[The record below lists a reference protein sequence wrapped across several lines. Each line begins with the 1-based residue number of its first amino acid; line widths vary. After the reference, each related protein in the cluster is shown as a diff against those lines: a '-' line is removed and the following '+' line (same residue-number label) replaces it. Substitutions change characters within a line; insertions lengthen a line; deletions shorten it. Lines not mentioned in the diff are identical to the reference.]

1 MYSFLKFILET
12 ATPKRVTI
20 WTNPRYLG
28 ADINRDNHDDL
39 PTENLEI
46 GSIQGIEPAEKMKDP
61 SSNKNMRNIA
71 SAITSGKGNT
81 IPPILVM
88 RDKNNGYKI
97 LDGHHRYHAHRLTNS
112 THIRAKVVPEEEIE
126 YRDDV
131 PKKSEK
137 SL

>member
-1 MYSFLKFILET
+1 MYSFSKFISEAT
-12 ATPKRVTI
+12 TPKRVTI

-28 ADINRDNHDDL
+28 ADIHRDDHDDL
-39 PTENLEI
+39 STEDIEM

-61 SSNKNMRNIA
+61 SSNKNMKNIA

-88 RDKNNGYKI
+88 RDKNKGYKI
-97 LDGHHRYHAHRLTNS
+97 LDGHHRYHAHKLANV
-112 THIRAKVVPEEEIE
+112 THIRAKVVPEEQIE

-131 PKKSEK
+131 PEETPKN
-137 SL
+137 